1 MNIPEI
7 TYFMRLKVS
16 WLLIWRSALIG
27 AVIGSLFGAVEALV
41 ERYFEFSGGWGVA
54 IITIG
59 SFLIGIF
66 FIGPLLIQMLL
77 RKHFE
82 GFRIELVRDPQ

>member
-16 WLLIWRSALIG
+16 WLLIWRSALMGTGIG
-27 AVIGSLFGAVEALV
+27 LLFGAVEGLV
-41 ERYFEFSGGWGVA
+41 ERYFEFSGEWGVA

-66 FIGPLLIQMLL
+66 FIGPLVIQMLL
-77 RKHFE
+77 RKHFK
-82 GFRIELVRDPQ
+82 GFRMEFIRSPK

>member
-1 MNIPEI
+1 MSVEGLA
-7 TYFMRLKVS
+7 YLKRLKVS
-16 WLLIWRSALIG
+16 WLLIWRGALIG
-27 AVIGSLFGAVEALV
+27 TGIGLLFGAIEGLA
-41 ERYFEFSGGWGVA
+41 EGYFDFSEEWGRA

-77 RKHFE
+77 RKHFK
-82 GFRIELVRDPQ
+82 GFRIELVRGPQ

>member
-27 AVIGSLFGAVEALV
+27 TGIGLLFGAVEALV
-41 ERYFEFSGGWGVA
+41 ERYFEFSEEWGVG
-54 IITIG
+54 IITI
-59 SFLIGIF
+59 SSLLIGIF
-66 FIGPLLIQMLL
+66 LIGPLVTQMLL
-77 RKHFE
+77 RKHFK
-82 GFRIELVRDPQ
+82 GFRIELVRDPK